1 MIHQYLSPLCAQ
13 RYDNYAV
20 AMSTTPGSERPLS
33 ALPSIR
39 ARAIAFAGIL
49 ISGIAGAIMGYLIVD
64 VQCSGSCAF
73 PTGIGMFIGSL
84 IGASGM
90 SVVAVLALRA
100 IGEWRELADKE
111 TRTS

>member
-1 MIHQYLSPLCAQ
+1 
-13 RYDNYAV
+13 V
-20 AMSTTPGSERPLS
+20 STTPGSDRPLS

-49 ISGIAGAIMGYLIVD
+49 ISGIAGAAMGYLMVD
-64 VQCSGSCAF
+64 VQCSGSCAV
-73 PTGIGMFIGSL
+73 PTGIGMFTGSL

>member
-1 MIHQYLSPLCAQ
+1 MTRLLLSPLCAQ

-20 AMSTTPGSERPLS
+20 AVSTTPSSERPLS

-49 ISGIAGAIMGYLIVD
+49 ISGLAGAAMGYLMVD
-64 VQCSGSCAF
+64 VQCSGSCAV
-73 PTGIGMFIGSL
+73 PTGIGMFTGSL

>member
-1 MIHQYLSPLCAQ
+1 MIRLLLSPLCAQ

-20 AMSTTPGSERPLS
+20 AVPTTPTPQRPLS

-49 ISGIAGAIMGYLIVD
+49 ISGCAGAVMGYLMVD
-64 VQCSGSCAF
+64 VQCSGSCAV
-73 PTGIGMFIGSL
+73 PNGIGMLTGAL
-84 IGASGM
+84 IGALGM
-90 SVVAVLALRA
+90 SIVAVLALRA

-111 TRTS
+111 TRSS